1 MRARPSLSL
10 CIPAHGRVRVVA
22 LPVVLDADAPPLRC
36 RLWHQLT
43 QQLLAFFDHPLAR
56 PFRVDVFDRFVRDFE
71 ERVNALRFVEMGV
84 KVSKDIDS
92 ALTPSFVSPSLAAL
106 S

>member
-1 MRARPSLSL
+1 M
-10 CIPAHGRVRVVA
+10 VR
-22 LPVVLDADAPPLRC
+22 DADAPPLRC

-92 ALTPSFVSPSLAAL
+92 ALTPSFSPPLPPL
-106 S
+106 SRDGN